1 MDFPHPTKH
10 EVIAAIRAAFD
21 GVERGAVTLHEADV
35 MDSYGS
41 AEERA
46 AARLLDTDRVW
57 EQVPAEDVERF
68 ASALS
73 FLDAEGFRYYIPAYM
88 VWTLDN
94 DSTGDSSAFSTLC
107 HLERLDEREA
117 TFVKR
122 LQLLDDGQRRAVALF
137 LLYFTPDR
145 YAGDDARKA
154 LHRFWDKYLPEK
166 YQCGGEGEAAG

>member
-57 EQVPAEDVERF
+57 EQVQAEDIERF
-68 ASALS
+68 SSALC

-94 DSTGDSSAFSTLC
+94 ETTGASSRNSTLC
-107 HLERLDEREA
+107 RLERLGGRDATAAERL
-117 TFVKR
+117 K
-122 LQLLDDGQRRAVALF
+122 LLDDGQRRAIALF

-145 YAGDDARKA
+145 YDGDDARKA
-154 LHRFWDKYLPEK
+154 LERFWGRYLPEK
-166 YQCGGEGEAAG
+166 YQPDGGGAAR